1 MRTIQARESER
12 MFKTRPVSA
21 YVLSAAIAL
30 LAAAAAA
37 GGLFIHGLY
46 RDNPFVT
53 AIWWGNDLVT
63 LAVAFP
69 VLAASLALSLRGS
82 LWARLVWL
90 GMLDYTL
97 YNFAFYL
104 FGAAFNAFFL
114 VYTALFAL
122 SILALLFSLSRI
134 DLRAVGHAF
143 GAGGCTQGA
152 EVAGAGAGGTGPAGH
167 GIAGRGVP
175 VRWIAGY
182 MLLVAAGLCVIEVSQ
197 SLRFVFTGELPPVVA
212 RVAHPT
218 SVVFG
223 LDLSLMVPFLV
234 LGAVW
239 LWRRR
244 PWGFVLGVIL
254 NVKGTV
260 YTLALVAA
268 SVFAA
273 RAGFPEAAGELP
285 VWLFFTA
292 GGLASSV
299 LLLAGVRSKGGEVH
313 ETGTK

>member
-1 MRTIQARESER
+1 MKTRKARGRER
-12 MFKTRPVSA
+12 MFTTRPVSA
-21 YVLSAAIAL
+21 YVLSAVIAL

-46 RDNPFVT
+46 RDNPFVA
-53 AIWWGNDLVT
+53 AI
-63 LAVAFP
+63 
-69 VLAASLALSLRGS
+69 
-82 LWARLVWL
+82 WL

-134 DLRAVGHAF
+134 DLRAVGRAF
-143 GAGGCTQGA
+143 GEGGGTRG
-152 EVAGAGAGGTGPAGH
+152 EGVAGAEAGGTGN
-167 GIAGRGVP
+167 GRGVP

-182 MLLVAAGLCVIEVSQ
+182 MLLVASGLCVIEVSQ
-197 SLRFVFTGELPPVVA
+197 SLRFVFAREPPPVIA
-212 RVAHPT
+212 RVSHPT

-223 LDLSLMVPFLV
+223 LDLSLMVPFLI

-239 LWRRR
+239 LWRRK
-244 PWGFVLGVIL
+244 PWGFVLGAVL
-254 NVKGTV
+254 NVKGAV
-260 YTLALVAA
+260 YPLALVAA
-268 SVFAA
+268 SLSAA

-299 LLLAGVRSKGGEVH
+299 LLLAGARPKGGDWY
-313 ETGTK
+313 ETGTR